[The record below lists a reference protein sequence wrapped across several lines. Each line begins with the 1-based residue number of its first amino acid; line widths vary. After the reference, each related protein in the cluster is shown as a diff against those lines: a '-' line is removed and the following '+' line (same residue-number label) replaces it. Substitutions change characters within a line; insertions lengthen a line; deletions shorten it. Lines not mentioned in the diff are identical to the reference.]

1 MWPRPRPSFTTI
13 LAGFISILLSLAWMA
28 IGLAFIAFAVIG
40 GAQQE
45 IRRSFGELVEVLD
58 VFRVF
63 FSAIGAGIFFV
74 ALLTFIFGWKI
85 FRRRGWA
92 RIMQIVFFV
101 MFLILTLGVL
111 FVTFSGAYSNA
122 SDVNVEELAGG
133 GIILGAYAG
142 ALFFVVLLL
151 VLPPTSRDFRRVREW
166 EAPAP
171 QLQVQ
176 PVASQPPPPP
186 PPPATTP

>member
-28 IGLAFIAFAVIG
+28 IGGGFIAVAVVS
-40 GAQQE
+40 GAEQE
-45 IRRSFGELVEVLD
+45 FRQNLGELVALLD
-58 VFRVF
+58 VLRVLGGV
-63 FSAIGAGIFFV
+63 IGAVIFV
-74 ALLTFIFGWKI
+74 IALMTLIFGWKI

-92 RIMQIVFFV
+92 RILQIIFFSG
-101 MFLILTLGVL
+101 FLIGTLFLL
-111 FVTFSGAYSNA
+111 F
-122 SDVNVEELAGG
+122 AGG
-133 GIILGAYAG
+133 SVDAEFEDIAAYTLFFGSYAGILG
-142 ALFFVVLLL
+142 LVILLL
-151 VLPPTSRDFRRVREW
+151 ILPPTGRDFRRVREW

-176 PVASQPPPPP
+176 PVTPQPPPP